1 MTINNSWTDT
11 SIPSD
16 LLTAKEM
23 IYDPCGFDYTQ
34 PKIESESTEYGA
46 CTFSINGL
54 SVRYR
59 VAKITPTKIG
69 QFVTLWRRNSKGI
82 TQPFE
87 STDELD
93 LAVISTRHGQLL
105 GQFVFPKTVLLEK
118 GILSNT
124 QKEGKR
130 GFRVYPPW
138 DVTTNKQAQKTQE
151 WQLSYF
157 LEIKNAG
164 MIELQ
169 RARTLYLQ

>member
-1 MTINNSWTDT
+1 MTTKSLWTDT

-16 LLTAKEM
+16 LLKAKER
-23 IYDPCGFDYTQ
+23 IFDPCDFDYTQ

-59 VAKITPTKIG
+59 LAKITPTKIG

-93 LAVISTRHGQLL
+93 LAVISTRYRERL
-105 GQFVFPKTVLLEK
+105 GQFVFPKTVLLAK
-118 GILSNT
+118 GIISGP

-138 DVTTNKQAQKTQE
+138 NITTNKQAQKTQE
-151 WQLSYF
+151 WQLAYF
-157 LEIKNAG
+157 FEIKNEG
-164 MIELQ
+164 IIELQ
-169 RARTLYLQ
+169 RAKALYLQ